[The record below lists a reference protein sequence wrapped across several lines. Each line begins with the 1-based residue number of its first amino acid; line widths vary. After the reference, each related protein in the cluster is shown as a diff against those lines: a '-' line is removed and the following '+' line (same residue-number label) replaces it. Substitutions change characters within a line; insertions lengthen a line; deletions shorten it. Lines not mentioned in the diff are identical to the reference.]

1 MYKDTIASDKT
12 KKQPRSLQALSKE
25 HQKDKSPFLQ
35 SLIEHFDYP
44 AIVISVDYVILATN
58 SLYKQHFGS
67 IDFGNH
73 SRCFEVSHGYKV
85 PCDQAGE
92 ECPLKEVKRS
102 NNKERVLHIHQ
113 TPRGKEHVDVEML
126 PINDE
131 NGQLKFFIELLK
143 PIPLVSGKGSSK
155 EMVGSSEPFNKM
167 LEKIA
172 RVSPSDNAVLL
183 LGKSGTGKE
192 LAAKAIHIASN
203 RKDKALISLECAGL
217 TDTLFESELFGHIK
231 GAFTGAYI
239 NKKGLVEHANGG
251 TLFLDEIGDI
261 PLNMQVK
268 LLRLLE
274 AGSFRQVGSTSL
286 KTTDF
291 RLVCATNKNLKKM
304 VAQGLFREDLYY
316 RISVFPIH
324 LPSLDDRKSDIPQ
337 IAKQLLSQIDSS
349 KKYTLTP
356 EAIYKL
362 KENSYQGNIREL
374 KNLLSRAVILSDSET
389 INKEIILQAIQIDQ
403 QKSDKNTTKYEE
415 KIISENNFPIVNLK
429 TLEREYLE
437 YLIKTYNGDREAAAK
452 VANISLRTLFRKI
465 KPS

>member
-1 MYKDTIASDKT
+1 VYKDTIASDKT

-251 TLFLDEIGDI
+251 TLFLDEIH
-261 PLNMQVK
+261 LNTRSNIQTK
-268 LLRLLE
+268 
-274 AGSFRQVGSTSL
+274 G
-286 KTTDF
+286 
-291 RLVCATNKNLKKM
+291 
-304 VAQGLFREDLYY
+304 
-316 RISVFPIH
+316 
-324 LPSLDDRKSDIPQ
+324 
-337 IAKQLLSQIDSS
+337 KQL
-349 KKYTLTP
+349 
-356 EAIYKL
+356 
-362 KENSYQGNIREL
+362 
-374 KNLLSRAVILSDSET
+374 SRQYS
-389 INKEIILQAIQIDQ
+389 
-403 QKSDKNTTKYEE
+403 
-415 KIISENNFPIVNLK
+415 
-429 TLEREYLE
+429 
-437 YLIKTYNGDREAAAK
+437 
-452 VANISLRTLFRKI
+452 
-465 KPS
+465 